1 MPSVAQARSMAAL
14 ARVRFAGE
22 SYAPPLA
29 LWQPRCIPPPRRRRP
44 QAEAEQ
50 ERGRQARSLTAT
62 ARVRSTGPRVL
73 SLFADAA
80 MPTCKARPRCPGVA
94 LAGYGEE
101 DRGKWVWHQAWD
113 ARSGPPSADVFG
125 LATDRAPCAGGG
137 AQRHQFHLGYRFALE
152 LLACPSGSWFF
163 VCFLT
168 MIFLYVPSVVGV
180 SLTFL
185 FFLFITVFAIVHV
198 STFLFLFLYP
208 LCFPFAISL
217 FFNYFGSS
225 HFGHKAI
232 VLYYFPMS
240 CNFFFQFFLPFIS
253 LILFIHFLLLYISTI
268 CLWCLIFSYFFFFC
282 YSFIIIFYFIL
293 IFLLISFYLFRDKST
308 SFLFLYISIGVFV
321 IFLFACLFVFCEYLF
336 ILVEYLFLIF
346 FS

>member
-62 ARVRSTGPRVL
+62 TRVRSTGPRVL

-198 STFLFLFLYP
+198 STFLFLFFILY
-208 LCFPFAISL
+208 
-217 FFNYFGSS
+217 
-225 HFGHKAI
+225 
-232 VLYYFPMS
+232 V
-240 CNFFFQFFLPFIS
+240 
-253 LILFIHFLLLYISTI
+253 FLLLFHFSLTI
-268 CLWCLIFSYFFFFC
+268 LGLLTLVTKILSC
-282 YSFIIIFYFIL
+282 IIFPCH
-293 IFLLISFYLFRDKST
+293 
-308 SFLFLYISIGVFV
+308 V
-321 IFLFACLFVFCEYLF
+321 
-336 ILVEYLFLIF
+336 IF
-346 FS
+346 FSIFPSIYFTYFIYSFPSLVYKYHMFMMFNFFVFLLLLLLFHYHFLFYTNFFTYFVLLIPR